1 MMKVKKWR
9 VSALLLL
16 ILLVLPLSRPSPLH
30 AAETSAFT
38 DVRATDWFYHYA
50 HILRDQGIIQG
61 FPDGSFRPHDPI
73 IRKHASK
80 MIALAADLNIAG
92 PPISFPDFPATDS
105 MAPYVTA
112 LFDKGIIKGFTDG
125 TFRPNAHITRGHT
138 CKMIVGAFDLQQ
150 DGTAP
155 VFLDDPPSPVI
166 REAIAIL
173 AGNMIIKG
181 YPTPAGNEFRPNNNL
196 TRAQMAKI
204 LCLTQ
209 AVSAV
214 QVAENLQTMEAVD
227 DALDLVQALPS
238 SQDAALKSLLIQRLK
253 AILTFLDTGEYGDH
267 YGPDVELINH
277 LITAHNL
284 SWTSWEQGDT
294 QPPTDWDTDW
304 SGIQPPLRLIHFYAA
319 ESGLSGSVDLRGL
332 RRLKGLI
339 LTSNPDLTG
348 LNLEGCRDLTSIYC
362 PRSGL
367 LTLDVSGLS
376 SLTRLTCSQ
385 NSDLHSLTLDG
396 CISLKDLHCQNG
408 QLTSLDLH
416 QAVNLKIFYCTG
428 NKLTALDV
436 SKNSKLEELLCSANR
451 LNAIVLHPTAPYKKI
466 DVRDNKLSSLASIV
480 NGSHLPWDADP
491 GFLFS
496 PQDPGP

>member
-1 MMKVKKWR
+1 MMKVNKWR
-9 VSALLLL
+9 STALLLL

-30 AAETSAFT
+30 AAETSIFT
-38 DVRATDWFYHYA
+38 DVQATDWFYQYT
-50 HILRDQGIIQG
+50 HILHGQGIIQG
-61 FPDGSFRPHDPI
+61 YPDGSFRPHDPI
-73 IRKHASK
+73 IRKHAAK
-80 MIALAADLNIAG
+80 MIALAADLNMTG
-92 PPISFPDFPATDS
+92 PSISFPDFPATDA
-105 MAPYVTA
+105 MAPFVTA
-112 LFDKGIIKGFTDG
+112 LIDTGAIQGFPDG
-125 TFRPNAHITRGHT
+125 TFRPNAHIKRGHA
-138 CKMIVGAFDLQQ
+138 CKMIVGAFGLQQ

-155 VFLDDPPSPVI
+155 VFLDYPPDPVV
-166 REAIAIL
+166 RGAIAIL
-173 AGNMIIKG
+173 AGKKIVKG
-181 YPTPAGNEFRPNNNL
+181 YPTPAGDEFRPNNNL

-214 QVAENLQTMEAVD
+214 EVAENLQTMEAVD

-253 AILTFLDTGEYGDH
+253 AILTLLDTREYGDH

-294 QPPTDWDTDW
+294 QPPADWDTAW
-304 SGIQPPLRLIHFYAA
+304 HGIQPPLRLTYIYASA
-319 ESGLSGSVDLRGL
+319 SGLSGSVDLSGL
-332 RRLKGLI
+332 RRLQYLAA
-339 LTSNPDLTG
+339 TDNPDLTG
-348 LNLEGCRDLTSIYC
+348 LNLEGCRELTSIYC

-376 SLTRLTCSQ
+376 SLTRLTCFQ
-385 NSDLHSLTLDG
+385 NRDLHSLILDG

-408 QLTSLDLH
+408 QLTSLDLR
-416 QAVNLKIFYCTG
+416 QAVNLEIFYCTG
-428 NKLTALDV
+428 NELTALDV

-491 GFLFS
+491 DFTFS
-496 PQDPGP
+496 PQDLEP